1 MTEGGGGFSGAIRF
15 LWWNTSLSPP
25 GAKSRT
31 TPEDIA
37 FVVEQLSEARELFG
51 WDVLGLCEVNSEDVA
66 AILVGLD
73 DSMLSSVQMG
83 QRSSKAVN
91 DTALLFD
98 RGKLEFIDEKSLYD
112 MHGTRTLKAG
122 HVASFAALP
131 SGEIVHVVVAHWPG
145 RMYHGEA
152 APMRTNLGLSLH
164 RSMQR
169 YRDEGQL
176 NLVVMGDF
184 NDDPSSPSL
193 AQYFCATRDRTLAV
207 DKDHFFYNP
216 FWRRMGESEPLGMVD
231 SICGSHYYAGGTDS
245 RWFTY
250 DQILFSPSFLGAG
263 SFLLDE
269 STSRILQLPGLLER
283 IINDESIY
291 DHFPVSSTVYIKDY
305 S

>member
-1 MTEGGGGFSGAIRF
+1 MTEGEVRFSGAIRF

-25 GAKSRT
+25 GTKSRT

-37 FVVEQLSEARELFG
+37 FVIEQLLEARDLCG

-66 AILVGLD
+66 AILNGLG
-73 DSMLSSVQMG
+73 DSMLSSVQMLK
-83 QRSSKAVN
+83 SSGRAVN

-98 RGKLEFIDEKSLYD
+98 RGKLEFIGDKSLYD

-145 RMYHGEA
+145 RMYQGET
-152 APMRTNLGLSLH
+152 APMRINLGLSLH

-169 YRDEGQL
+169 YREDGHL

-193 AQYFCATRDRTLAV
+193 SQYFCATRDRTLAV
-207 DKDHFFYNP
+207 DKEHFFYNP
-216 FWRRMGESEPLGMVD
+216 FWRRMGESEPLGIVD
-231 SICGSHYYAGGTDS
+231 SICGSHYYSGGTDS

-269 STSRILQLPGLLER
+269 NTSRILQLPGLLDR
-283 IINDESIY
+283 IIDEESIY
-291 DHFPVSSTVYIKDY
+291 DHLPVSRTVYIKGH